1 MVKTILIFIL
11 NFTLLFNNI
20 NFPSKYFTMEALLL
34 YKNTTNM
41 EKRGEK
47 PSVKY
52 LLNISIG
59 LHGNNRLVNSIER
72 YQRYKIKNK

>member
-1 MVKTILIFIL
+1 
-11 NFTLLFNNI
+11 
-20 NFPSKYFTMEALLL
+20 MEALLL

-41 EKRGEK
+41 EKRREK

-59 LHGNNRLVNSIER
+59 LHENNRLVNSIEP
-72 YQRYKIKNK
+72 YKDTK

>member
-1 MVKTILIFIL
+1 
-11 NFTLLFNNI
+11 
-20 NFPSKYFTMEALLL
+20 MEALLL

-72 YQRYKIKNK
+72 YKDTK

>member
-1 MVKTILIFIL
+1 
-11 NFTLLFNNI
+11 
-20 NFPSKYFTMEALLL
+20 L

-52 LLNISIG
+52 LLNILG
-59 LHGNNRLVNSIER
+59 LNGN
-72 YQRYKIKNK
+72 K

>member
-72 YQRYKIKNK
+72 YKDTK